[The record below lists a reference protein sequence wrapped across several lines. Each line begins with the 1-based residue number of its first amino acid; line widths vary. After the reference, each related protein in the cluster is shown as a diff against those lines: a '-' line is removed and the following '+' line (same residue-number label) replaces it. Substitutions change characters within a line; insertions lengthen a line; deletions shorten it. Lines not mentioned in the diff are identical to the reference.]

1 MTVYVFGRP
10 MPSEELA
17 DPFSRA
23 FLSFVRESFPDFVPT
38 TYEAARAFIDKEL
51 LKPEGQRDLRRA
63 ICLLVVVKIPDDQD
77 SDLHARTWSRPH
89 LLD

>member
-1 MTVYVFGRP
+1 

-17 DPFSRA
+17 DPSSRA

-38 TYEAARAFIDKEL
+38 TYETAKAFIDKEL

-63 ICLLVVVKIPDDQD
+63 ICLLMVVKIPDIVFKSEKLLVELKQGEIFW
-77 SDLHARTWSRPH
+77 SAR
-89 LLD
+89 